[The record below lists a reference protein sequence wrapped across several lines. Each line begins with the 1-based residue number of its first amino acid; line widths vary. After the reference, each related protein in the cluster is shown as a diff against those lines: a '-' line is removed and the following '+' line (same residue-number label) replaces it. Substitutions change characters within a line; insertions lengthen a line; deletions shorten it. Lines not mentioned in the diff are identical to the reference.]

1 MQHSALRIYKGMHGA
16 PPDER
21 PLVSVGE
28 VPDTFI
34 PVVPTLVDEPETW
47 VLAHR
52 HDYTL
57 YGYQVTQEDATYRLI
72 YLLVP
77 AGIRLYADINPYGL
91 LLELWEILK
100 SQGNSHALFE
110 EQLALIM
117 MMEHASDMHLPVME
131 GERPASFCADS
142 RMQVKAL
149 LMFSLYPQLAGV
161 SRLEI
166 GLHCASTISLPIKA
180 NTRKAPQPEPVIIG
194 QTNTDI
200 TPAKPSVNKKTKGKQ
215 SGRKRNVREKL
226 IFYGFCMLAVVAVVG
241 AALVMIE
248 ASSDSSNVVSS
259 SDNVFVAE
267 EKPFVAKEKIDVIS
281 DSDTIVPYTVRY
293 NQAKREAEERE
304 AKERAEK
311 EKRIA
316 REEILE
322 LVNRKDLKGC
332 RQHRGWHEYLKP
344 VERHAI
350 ETILRYDVFFVRE
363 KLSPINRHRIKRLI
377 ESELPF
383 RSFDE
388 VIQTCHRVE
397 AEIHDLEHQERMKQK
412 KETSNKKELQE
423 EKSKK

>member
-47 VLAHR
+47 VLTHR

-91 LLELWEILK
+91 LSELWEVLK
-100 SQGNSHALFE
+100 SQGDSHALFE

-180 NTRKAPQPEPVIIG
+180 NTKKEPQLEPIVI
-194 QTNTDI
+194 QDPDI
-200 TPAKPSVNKKTKGKQ
+200 IPTKPSGKKKTEVKQ
-215 SGRKRNVREKL
+215 SGWKRYMRGKL
-226 IFYGFCMLAVVAVVG
+226 FLYGFCLTVVAAVIGTVLIMKYHPSG
-241 AALVMIE
+241 
-248 ASSDSSNVVSS
+248 SSNVVPSP
-259 SDNVFVAE
+259 DTLVAE
-267 EKPFVAKEKIDVIS
+267 KKPVIVKEKPEVERDDLAASEDNDKVD
-281 DSDTIVPYTVRY
+281 TVRLY
-293 NQAKREAEERE
+293 KLDTPIRDVSEK
-304 AKERAEK
+304 KETDRMRA
-311 EKRIA
+311 R
-316 REEILE
+316 REILE
-322 LVNRKDLKGC
+322 LVNEKKLIAC
-332 RQHRGWHEYLKP
+332 RQHYGWKKYLNSY
-344 VERHAI
+344 ERIAV
-350 ETILRYDVFFVRE
+350 ETIFSYSMSSNKPLTAQAE
-363 KLSPINRHRIKRLI
+363 HRIKRLI
-377 ESELPF
+377 DDRSPF
-383 RSFDE
+383 RSFKDILEVRDE
-388 VIQTCHRVE
+388 IIKI
-397 AEIHDLEHQERMKQK
+397 IHSM
-412 KETSNKKELQE
+412 
-423 EKSKK
+423 